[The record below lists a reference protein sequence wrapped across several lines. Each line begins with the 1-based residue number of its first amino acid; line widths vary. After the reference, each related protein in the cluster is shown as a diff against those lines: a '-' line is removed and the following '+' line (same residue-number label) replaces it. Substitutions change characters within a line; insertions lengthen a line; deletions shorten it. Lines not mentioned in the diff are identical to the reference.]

1 MKLLIVEDQ
10 KSLSDSIVSYLKI
23 EGNLCETAFNFESAV
38 EKISLY
44 KYDCILVDINLP
56 DGNGFE
62 IIRKIKLEK
71 ILCGIII
78 ISARDTVDDRIKGL
92 ETGADD
98 YIVKPFDMAE
108 LNARIKSLIRRINF
122 SGENIIQI
130 GKITIFPEQFQVKV
144 NNDFIDLTKKEYDLL
159 MFLVSNINRVVT
171 KETIAEHLWGDYV
184 DMSDSFDFVYSHMKN
199 LRKKL
204 QEKGLI
210 DYIKTIYGLGY
221 KFNIID

>member
-71 ILCGIII
+71 ILWHKKIIT
-78 ISARDTVDDRIKGL
+78 S
-92 ETGADD
+92 
-98 YIVKPFDMAE
+98 
-108 LNARIKSLIRRINF
+108 
-122 SGENIIQI
+122 SG
-130 GKITIFPEQFQVKV
+130 
-144 NNDFIDLTKKEYDLL
+144 
-159 MFLVSNINRVVT
+159 
-171 KETIAEHLWGDYV
+171 
-184 DMSDSFDFVYSHMKN
+184 
-199 LRKKL
+199 
-204 QEKGLI
+204 
-210 DYIKTIYGLGY
+210 
-221 KFNIID
+221 